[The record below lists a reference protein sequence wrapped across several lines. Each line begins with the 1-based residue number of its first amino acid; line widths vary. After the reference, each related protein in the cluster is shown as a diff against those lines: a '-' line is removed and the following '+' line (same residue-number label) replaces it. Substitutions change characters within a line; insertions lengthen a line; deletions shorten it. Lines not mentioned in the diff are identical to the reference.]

1 MSYFRTKKGK
11 RTLSYQGFKLF
22 KIPTLIKN
30 QNTLKNFCLKST
42 LVSKNTLKN
51 LLNNIKT
58 LQNLSYYNFR
68 SLQRYKYNDQA
79 HSPKGKRQPNEKQ
92 AESFILYAMW

>member
-1 MSYFRTKKGK
+1 MSYFRTKRGK

-30 QNTLKNFCLKST
+30 QNTLKNF
-42 LVSKNTLKN
+42 VENNQGN

-68 SLQRYKYNDQA
+68 SLQRYTYNDQA
-79 HSPKGKRQPNEKQ
+79 HSPNGKRQPNEKQ
-92 AESFILYAMW
+92 AESFILYVTW